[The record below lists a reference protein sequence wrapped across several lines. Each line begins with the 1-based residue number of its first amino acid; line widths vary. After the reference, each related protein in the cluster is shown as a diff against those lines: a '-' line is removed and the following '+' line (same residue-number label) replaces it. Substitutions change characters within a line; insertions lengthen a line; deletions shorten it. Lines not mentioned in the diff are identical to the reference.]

1 MSQNHDTLSSTHA
14 WQISQSCWQWSTLI
28 SYTCISRGL
37 IWFKTLKTT
46 NCGLCTDAGSMTWLF
61 FSFCFSQQSFL
72 YQFMTPSDVG
82 MVVQPFVTGSYSI
95 QANKQPGRQTERHT
109 RTDTDRQPDRPDT
122 DRQTNRHTHTLTDR
136 QPERQTGLHTDRQ
149 PDRQMSRQTNT
160 SI

>member
-1 MSQNHDTLSSTHA
+1 
-14 WQISQSCWQWSTLI
+14 
-28 SYTCISRGL
+28 
-37 IWFKTLKTT
+37 
-46 NCGLCTDAGSMTWLF
+46 
-61 FSFCFSQQSFL
+61 
-72 YQFMTPSDVG
+72 MTPSDVG

-95 QANKQPGRQTERHT
+95 QANKQPGRQTDRHT

-160 SI
+160 SIQRNAQMDKQTDHLNTKTTKPTFGDLNDEVCQPADTQSKNEV